1 MSGAND
7 EERNRKVR
15 FLFSGMAGT
24 LNVARL
30 IVDTG
35 QRKKFL
41 EDARKFYFEAV
52 KQ

>member
-1 MSGAND
+1 
-7 EERNRKVR
+7 
-15 FLFSGMAGT
+15 
-24 LNVARL
+24 L

>member
-1 MSGAND
+1 
-7 EERNRKVR
+7 
-15 FLFSGMAGT
+15 MAGT

-30 IVDTG
+30 IADTG

-41 EDARKFYFEAV
+41 EDARKFYFDAV